1 MNQVLGTKTQFD
13 KGTDLIKV
21 SVERD
26 MDKILNVLSLSIL
39 ELNYEVIFT
48 YEIRREGES
57 IGLFPLVL
65 RVSLNYLDI
74 ANRGHAFSRMGQFL
88 LY

>member
-1 MNQVLGTKTQFD
+1 MK
-13 KGTDLIKV
+13 KV

-26 MDKILNVLSLSIL
+26 MNKILNVLSLSML

-48 YEIRREGES
+48 YEIRREVES
-57 IGLFPLVL
+57 RGLFPLVL

-74 ANRGHAFSRMGQFL
+74 ANRGHAFSRTGQFL

>member
-1 MNQVLGTKTQFD
+1 M
-13 KGTDLIKV
+13 IKV

-39 ELNYEVIFT
+39 ELTYEVIFT
-48 YEIRREGES
+48 YEIRRGES

-74 ANRGHAFSRMGQFL
+74 AKRGHAFSRMGQFL

>member
-1 MNQVLGTKTQFD
+1 M
-13 KGTDLIKV
+13 IKV

-39 ELNYEVIFT
+39 ELYYEVIFT
-48 YEIRREGES
+48 YEIKSEGES

-65 RVSLNYLDI
+65 RVSLNCLDI
-74 ANRGHAFSRMGQFL
+74 ANRGHAFSRTGQFL